1 MNRSNQIGTK
11 KVFLHPAVFVMYFS
25 ILRCLIKGGGPNKR
39 GGQADLFI
47 YYMKNS
53 GEGEIFFGLLH
64 EKQGEGVKRGS
75 PF

>member
-11 KVFLHPAVFVMYFS
+11 KVFLHPAVFVMYVS

-39 GGQADLFI
+39 GGQADFF
-47 YYMKNS
+47 
-53 GEGEIFFGLLH
+53 GFFGLLH

>member
-11 KVFLHPAVFVMYFS
+11 KVFLHPAVFVMYVS

-39 GGQADLFI
+39 GGQADFFVFFV
-47 YYMKNS
+47 
-53 GEGEIFFGLLH
+53 FFGLLH